1 MLSKAFAGREVVQ
14 VPARELGYGGAG
26 LHAIALGQPA
36 GPPAS

>member
-1 MLSKAFAGREVVQ
+1 VVQ

-26 LHAIALGQPA
+26 LRAIALGQPA